1 MLLTSIQIQGFKSF
15 ADKTVLKFG
24 RGITAV
30 VGPNGSGK
38 SNISDAV
45 RWVLGEQSTKSLRGQ
60 SMEDVIFG
68 GTADRKPHGFCEV
81 TLNIDNADRELNFD
95 NDSVSVT
102 RRYYRSHESEY
113 LINGNVVRL
122 RDVHELFMDTGLGR
136 DGYSMIGQ
144 GKIDSIISS
153 RSQERRDIFEEASGI
168 SKYRYRKTDAERKL
182 SAAEDNL
189 VRLLDI
195 MKELE
200 DRIGP
205 LSEQSKKAE
214 KFLMLAASKKEL
226 EIGLWLNILENSK
239 NNLKNQEDNI
249 AIAQAQYKD
258 LEAALIGFDE
268 QSEKNSADFAR
279 YTAEIDDRRQRIAS
293 YNENIAKI
301 LGDISVLNNDILHNE
316 ESITRL
322 EGDIEDIKSSKESAV
337 KEIEEK
343 KKAAEL
349 KSIESDS
356 LKTMLSDAE
365 VKLSELLLNS
375 DNISRLIETDIVSLN
390 DITNK
395 LSDHRVAL
403 MSAGTS
409 VEELSARR
417 EVIDKLI
424 ADHGEEF
431 RALEAEFASVNELLD
446 KIEEDILSLEN
457 SLKGYK
463 MRFDSRKETADN
475 AKEKVEGIRHEIEAQ
490 RHKVRILEELE
501 KNMEGFTHS
510 VKTVMK
516 ESESGKL
523 RGIYGPVLR
532 LLSVDKEYSVAIET
546 ALGTAAQNI
555 IVDNDG
561 TAKYAVEML
570 KKTSSGRATFLPVSS
585 IKSREFKESGFED
598 EYGYVGIA
606 SDLVSCDS
614 KFDEIVKYLLGGTV
628 VVEDIDSAISIAKK
642 FKHRFK
648 VVSLDGQV
656 INAGGSIT
664 GGSSIK
670 NAGLLSRSADIDAI
684 KNNIKK
690 LTEKEG
696 DYSSRLDSALL
707 ELSKVEGDIKSSED
721 ILKTLNEDKIRALGE
736 LKRVGELKETADK
749 QIKELKD
756 EIKLSDEKL
765 GGLRETIS
773 KATEM
778 IASFEKDKAELEKKI
793 SQMSGGRD
801 NMSVERENLTNHIT
815 ELKLKII
822 ETGKD
827 MENLLAAAAALELSD
842 SSRLE
847 RIEEITNEISAY
859 NYKNGEIKNNIAE
872 LNENIL
878 SLRAACTGFE
888 EEITSFNQRREE
900 LEKSTVQ
907 LRSDEKELTLK
918 REKISGELARLS
930 ERRENMVRECDDVI
944 RQLFDEYQ
952 LTKTEAEATG
962 IRIEN
967 TAEAKKNLAEVKSKI
982 RSLGNVNVSAIEEY
996 KEVNERYVFMKEQ
1009 IADVEKARDELHR
1022 LINQLTE
1029 QMKDLFIVGF
1039 NKIGENFSKTFSD
1052 LFGGGTAKLILTD
1065 PDNIL
1070 ESGIDIVAKLPG
1082 KNVPSLDGLSGGEKA
1097 LVALAIYFAIMR
1109 VSAPPFCFLDEV
1121 DTALDD
1127 INVDRVADYMSKS
1140 DFDTQF
1146 ICITHRRGTME
1157 AADMLYGVTMQ
1168 EKGISKLL
1176 ELNVAELEKHLPIE
1190 DRR

>member
-15 ADKTVLKFG
+15 ADKTTLKFG

-81 TLNIDNADRELNFD
+81 TLNIDNADRQLNFD
-95 NDSVSVT
+95 NDFVSVT
-102 RRYYRSHESEY
+102 RRYYRSHDSEY

-153 RSQERRDIFEEASGI
+153 KSQERRDIFEEASGI
-168 SKYRYRKTDAERKL
+168 SRYRYRKTDAERKL
-182 SAAEDNL
+182 VAAEDNL

-214 KFLMLAASKKEL
+214 KFLSLAASKKEL
-226 EIGLWLNILENSK
+226 EIGLWLNILDNSK
-239 NNLKNQEDNI
+239 NVLKNQEDKI
-249 AIAQAQYKD
+249 AIAQAQYKEIEEK
-258 LEAALIGFDE
+258 LTGFD
-268 QSEKNSADFAR
+268 QLSEKNSADFAR
-279 YTAEIDDRRQRIAS
+279 FSAEIDDRRNRIS
-293 YNENIAKI
+293 EYNENIAKI

-316 ESITRL
+316 ESVTRL
-322 EGDIEDIKSSKESAV
+322 QGEINDINSSKESDAALIES
-337 KEIEEK
+337 KKSEAQCKDIEIESLE
-343 KKAAEL
+343 AA
-349 KSIESDS
+349 
-356 LKTMLSDAE
+356 LSDTE
-365 VKLSELLLNS
+365 SKLSELLLNS
-375 DNISRLIETDIVSLN
+375 DNMSRLIESDVVLLN

-395 LSDHRVAL
+395 LSDYRVNM
-403 MSAGTS
+403 MSAVASIDEIT
-409 VEELSARR
+409 ERR
-417 EVIDKLI
+417 TAIDLTLNDQI
-424 ADHGEEF
+424 NDTNALEEEF
-431 RALEAEFASVNELLD
+431 KSVNVLLD
-446 KIEEDILSLEN
+446 KISEDISSYDN
-457 SLKGYK
+457 TIKGYR
-463 MRFDSRKETADN
+463 MRYDSRKENLETAKQKLEAVRID
-475 AKEKVEGIRHEIEAQ
+475 IEAKK
-490 RHKVRILEELE
+490 HKAEILEELE
-501 KNMEGFTHS
+501 KNMEGFSHS

-516 ESESGKL
+516 ESENGKL

-532 LLSVDKEYSVAIET
+532 LLTVDKEYSIAIET

-555 IVDNDG
+555 IVDTDS

-570 KKTSSGRATFLPVSS
+570 KKSSSGRATFLPVSS

-606 SDLVSCDS
+606 SDLVKCDS
-614 KFDEIVKYLLGGTV
+614 KFSEIVKYLLGGTV
-628 VVEDIDSAISIAKK
+628 VVEDIDSAISVAKK
-642 FKHRFK
+642 FKNRFK

-670 NAGLLSRSADIDAI
+670 NAGLLSRGADINRLNAEI
-684 KNNIKK
+684 EK
-690 LTEKEG
+690 LKAKEVE
-696 DYSSRLDSALL
+696 LNDSYNSAVL
-707 ELSKVEGDIKSSED
+707 ELSKVEGEIKSAED
-721 ILKTLNEDKIRALGE
+721 VAKTLNEDKIRALGE
-736 LKRVGELKETADK
+736 LKRVGELRD
-749 QIKELKD
+749 
-756 EIKLSDEKL
+756 S
-765 GGLRETIS
+765 GLRTIADLKSEIEQSEQKIAALNETIS
-773 KATEM
+773 SAQN
-778 IASFEKDKAELEKKI
+778 SI
-793 SQMSGGRD
+793 SQLEIQKTEIDAKVAEMTGGRD
-801 NMSVERENLTNHIT
+801 SLVKQREKLTADIT
-815 ELKLKII
+815 DLKLKII
-822 ETGKD
+822 ETRKD
-827 MENLLAAAAALELSD
+827 KEGLLATAAALEFND
-842 SSRLE
+842 STRNQ
-847 RIEEITNEISAY
+847 RINDINAQISQFVSNNDA
-859 NYKNGEIKNNIAE
+859 IKEKISECNNNIVV
-872 LNENIL
+872 LKN
-878 SLRAACTGFE
+878 ACSSFE
-888 EEITSFNQRREE
+888 EEISSFISRRDE
-900 LEKSTVQ
+900 LEKSNVQ
-907 LRSDEKELTLK
+907 LRSDEKELTFE

-930 ERRENMVRECDDVI
+930 ERRENMVREYDDVI

-962 IRIEN
+962 IKVEN
-967 TAEAKKNLAEVKSKI
+967 PSEAKKSLTEVKSKI

-996 KEVNERYVFMKEQ
+996 KEVNERYTFMKEQ
-1009 IADVEKARDELHR
+1009 IADVEKSRDELHK
-1022 LINQLTE
+1022 LINQLTD
-1029 QMKDLFIVGF
+1029 QMKELFIIGF
-1039 NKIGENFSKTFSD
+1039 NKIGENFSKTFTD
-1052 LFGGGTAKLILTD
+1052 LFGGGTAKLVLTD

-1097 LVALAIYFAIMR
+1097 LIALAIYFAIMR
-1109 VSAPPFCFLDEV
+1109 VNAPPFCFLDEV

-1127 INVDRVADYMSKS
+1127 INVDRFADYMGRS
-1140 DFDTQF
+1140 DFSTQF

-1157 AADMLYGVTMQ
+1157 SADMLYGVTMQ

-1176 ELNVAELEKHLPIE
+1176 ELNVSELEKQLQL
-1190 DRR
+1190 DNRR

>member
-475 AKEKVEGIRHEIEAQ
+475 AKEKVDGIRHEIEAQ

-670 NAGLLSRSADIDAI
+670 NAGLLSRSADIDEI

-736 LKRVGELKETADK
+736 LKRVGELRENSDK

-765 GGLRETIS
+765 GGLKETIS

-859 NYKNGEIKNNIAE
+859 NCKNGEIKNNIAE